1 LEFNT
6 TITFPA
12 APLLTVILALVGM
25 EAIMS
30 EFFEDT
36 TTAFYIILIVWVA
49 DQYDAIC
56 CHTSITKKYWL
67 RFFYLC
73 HFSFYAYHYRFSGQY
88 SGLALLTT
96 WLFTQHSMIYFF
108 HHYELPVILQ
118 QAQIQDILMRNQ
130 EGGGPPLRFTARQA
144 VNNNNNSENN
154 LTNAHNNNTNGI
166 LRREVTRAGGFNFA
180 GFRFR
185 FGVVLTTHQ
194 RPQDQQPPQPQ
205 PPNNN
210 TEASEA
216 ENSSTEASAIG
227 GNNASTIATIEDAPI
242 VDASTNR
249 EETSESSFEEIE
261 GAAVAGS
268 GDDDSTTISKLEE
281 VKEDL
286 RQVSEALKPFVSKSD
301 DDNEHLN
308 DCDQDQQQLEH
319 VENS

>member
-1 LEFNT
+1 M
-6 TITFPA
+6 
-12 APLLTVILALVGM
+12 G
-25 EAIMS
+25 
-30 EFFEDT
+30 
-36 TTAFYIILIVWVA
+36 
-49 DQYDAIC
+49 
-56 CHTSITKKYWL
+56 
-67 RFFYLC
+67 
-73 HFSFYAYHYRFSGQY
+73 
-88 SGLALLTT
+88 
-96 WLFTQHSMIYFF
+96 
-108 HHYELPVILQ
+108 
-118 QAQIQDILMRNQ
+118 
-130 EGGGPPLRFTARQA
+130 
-144 VNNNNNSENN
+144 ENN

-194 RPQDQQPPQPQ
+194 RPQDQQPPQQPQQQ

-216 ENSSTEASAIG
+216 ENSSTEASAIDS
-227 GNNASTIATIEDAPI
+227 NNTIATIEDAAAI
-242 VDASTNR
+242 EDASTNR

-261 GAAVAGS
+261 GAAFASS
-268 GDDDSTTISKLEE
+268 GEDDATTISKLEE